1 MEGTIRVGKI
11 FSYELKNLKGDLMGG
26 FTTAVVALPL
36 ALALGVA
43 SGVGAKAG
51 LYSAIITGILSTLF
65 GGTPAQV
72 NGPTGAMTVV
82 LIELYEKFGVD
93 ALFAAMLVAGILQII
108 IGALRLG
115 KYIHLI
121 PQPVIVGFTNGIGFL
136 IFIKMIGYFKTAPI
150 VASLTIAVMLLFP
163 LVTKKLPASLA
174 ALAVGT
180 AAGLLFFPE
189 AELVG
194 AIPEGLPRFAF
205 PSFPKEQL
213 ADIFKS
219 GFILAMLGCIE
230 SLLASLVVDEMTKTK
245 HHSNRELIGQGIGNT
260 AATLFGSLIGTGAI
274 VRSAVNVNAGGR
286 TRLSG
291 VLHGLIL
298 LLITLQLSGYASKIP
313 LAVLGGI
320 LMGTAIKMIEYNNT
334 RKLTYASKKA
344 GAVVIV
350 TTLLTVVTDL
360 VIAVAAGSL
369 LSMFLFVISMGE
381 VYLKKYELDLPSD
394 RKIASYTIEGPL
406 FFGVAHA
413 IVSKLEIE
421 AEDAD
426 IIILNLM
433 NMPVLDTSGAIGL
446 RNIRQ
451 NLERNGQELVL
462 AGVKEK
468 SGEILLRLGIIKEEE
483 YFLFSKRIGEVI
495 DHVRKQNGEK
505 KRGNEEGK
513 NPDERDR
520 DGKKEE
526 KGENEEKNA

>member
-1 MEGTIRVGKI
+1 
-11 FSYELKNLKGDLMGG
+11 MGG

-72 NGPTGAMTVV
+72 NGPTGAMTVI
-82 LIELYEKFGVD
+82 LIELYDHFGVE
-93 ALFAAMLVAGILQII
+93 ALFSAMLVAGILQILM
-108 IGALRLG
+108 GTLRLG

-136 IFIKMIGYFKTAPI
+136 IFIKMIGYFKTAPV
-150 VASLTIAVMLLFP
+150 VASLTIAVMLIFP
-163 LVTKKLPASLA
+163 LLTKKVPASLV
-174 ALAVGT
+174 ALVVGT
-180 AAGLLFFPE
+180 AAGLIFFPQ

-194 AIPEGLPRFAF
+194 AIPEGLPQFAL
-205 PSFPKEQL
+205 PSFPRHQL
-213 ADIFKS
+213 FDIIKS
-219 GFILAMLGCIE
+219 GFVLAMLGCIE

-260 AATLFGSLIGTGAI
+260 VATLFGSLIGTGAI

-298 LLITLQLSGYASKIP
+298 LLITLQFGSYASRIP

-320 LMGTAIKMIEYNNT
+320 LMGTAIRMVEYNNT
-334 RKLTYASKKA
+334 KKLTYASKKA

-350 TTLLTVVTDL
+350 TTLLTVTTDL

-369 LSMFLFVISMGE
+369 LSMFLFVLSMGE
-381 VYLKKYELDLPSD
+381 VYLRKYELDFSVEK
-394 RKIASYTIEGPL
+394 KIASYTVEGPL

-413 IVSKLEIE
+413 IISKLEIE

-433 NMPVLDTSGAIGL
+433 NMPMLDTSGAIAI

-451 NLERNGQELVL
+451 ILERNGQELVL

-468 SGEILLRLGIIKEEE
+468 SGELLLKLGVISEEE
-483 YFLFSKRIGEVI
+483 YRLFSKRIGEVI
-495 DHVRKQNGEK
+495 RHVRIRTQETGEK
-505 KRGNEEGK
+505 
-513 NPDERDR
+513 ER
-520 DGKKEE
+520 KKSE
-526 KGENEEKNA
+526 